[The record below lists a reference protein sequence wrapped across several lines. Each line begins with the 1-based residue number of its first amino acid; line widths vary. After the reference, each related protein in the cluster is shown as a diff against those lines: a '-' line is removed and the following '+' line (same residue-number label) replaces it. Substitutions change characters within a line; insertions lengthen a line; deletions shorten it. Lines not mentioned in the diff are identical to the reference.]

1 MTYESL
7 FSVINMSVLPAWFL
21 LIFLPRIGLTKQVV
35 HSGLYPLL
43 LGVFYL
49 SALVWSISS
58 GVTGG
63 EANFTSISG
72 ITAIFQS
79 PLGVLVGWSHYLVFD
94 LFVGAWIGRDSQ
106 RRGIPHL
113 AVAPCQFF
121 TFLLGPVGL
130 LSYLLLRMALRKG
143 GLSLDETPA

>member
-1 MTYESL
+1 MTYETL

-21 LIFLPRIGLTKQVV
+21 LIVLPRLGLTRQIV
-35 HSGLYPLL
+35 HSGIYPLL

-63 EANFTSISG
+63 EGNFTSISG

-94 LFVGAWIGRDSQ
+94 LFVVASIGRDSQ
-106 RRGIPHL
+106 RRSVPHL

-121 TFLLGPVGL
+121 PVLLGPVGL
-130 LSYLLLRMALRKG
+130 LSYLLLRMALRRG